1 MKIQT
6 LGNSGFQVSELCLG
20 TMTFGNQPDKAT
32 AHAILDRAFG
42 AGVFFIDTADVIP
55 SAVRTRH
62 SGAQSPSSAMA
73 SRETRTS
80 GPRYQMFWCHSSK
93 CE

>member
-42 AGVFFIDTADVIP
+42 AGVFFIDTADVYP
-55 SAVRTRH
+55 LGGTY
-62 SGAQSPSSAMA
+62 
-73 SRETRTS
+73 ETLGSTES
-80 GPRYQMFWCHSSK
+80 IVGVGFKGNENKWS
-93 CE
+93 